1 MSLKEFENAT
11 FDPEQYIEQLAWRT
25 QGGDSKEGPQD
36 FDAKKMLRAFENTI
50 EELKLLSMRMEERT
64 GKLEASIRSETK
76 NHAKRVA
83 QLQEHNKMAFLHFQ
97 ELDEHINNVATKVV
111 HLGDQLEGVNTPRAR
126 AEEAKRLIEYFSEF
140 LDDFGPKAEVF
151 NDPFQLQDAADII
164 QKLQLI
170 AQELPQEQFEKPK
183 QRIQDKYNQIEED
196 LITEFRASFHEGSV
210 DRMKELASILAHF
223 KGYHRCIDAFIEES
237 QANTHIFFDVYED
250 LIPLCKKVNNLVHQV
265 FSSPESVMGK
275 FVLNLYEVKLQEHV
289 KERLTPQEDLEHYL
303 KDLHDLYART
313 GRLTAA
319 LSDYR
324 LGSDAHLLSRL
335 TKHIFGNYLQSYI
348 AREEMHLRE
357 RMSENLDNYYR
368 SMNHQKKPIQPT
380 GGLHDLQHKLR
391 TKTPLNIGSSGPQV
405 DFKGETF
412 LSQEIALNL
421 LNESKQAF
429 SRCQLLSSQSDL
441 SAHAITIFDILIEYL
456 CTEHIEYALE
466 IGLQGIPTSE
476 PKNPPQTYFFNIA
489 GEANAIFHLLEKQ
502 FSDVLVPLV
511 SSLPAHSDC
520 VQKKKQIT
528 EQLESKIETGLD
540 RTLATICGWIK
551 YLLDKEQK
559 KTDFKPESEEGPM
572 ELYSNACAKVIPFI
586 EKQVET
592 IKRCL
597 DGKNI
602 TAVLMEFG
610 IRFHRV
616 IYDHLQQFTYNSLGA
631 MLVICDVNEYRRLV
645 KSFKV
650 PTVNAL
656 FEKLHALCNLL
667 VVVPEN
673 IKSVITGEQL
683 SGLEKYTIMS
693 FVQLRADFKTA
704 KIAQQLR

>member
-1 MSLKEFENAT
+1 MSLKEFESAT

-36 FDAKKMLRAFENTI
+36 FDAKTMLRAFENTI

-64 GKLEASIRSETK
+64 GKLDASIRAETK

-83 QLQEHNKMAFLHFQ
+83 QLQENNKMAFLHFQ
-97 ELDEHINNVATKVV
+97 ELDEHINKVATNVV

-126 AEEAKRLIEYFSEF
+126 AEEAKKLIEYFSEF

-151 NDPFQLQDAADII
+151 NDPFQLQEAADII

-170 AQELPQEQFEKPK
+170 SQELPQEQFEKPK
-183 QRIQDKYNQIEED
+183 RRIQDKYNQIEED
-196 LITEFRASFHEGSV
+196 LITEFRSAFHEGAV
-210 DRMKELASILAHF
+210 DRMKELAGILTHF
-223 KGYHRCIDAFIEES
+223 KGFHRCIDAFIEES
-237 QANTHIFFDVYED
+237 QANTYIFYDVYED
-250 LIPLCKKVNNLVHQV
+250 LIPLCKKVNNIVHQV

-289 KERLTPQEDLEHYL
+289 KQKLANHEDMEHYL
-303 KDLHDLYART
+303 KDLHELYART
-313 GRLTAA
+313 GRLTTA

-335 TKHIFGNYLQSYI
+335 TKHIFGSYLQSYI
-348 AREEMHLRE
+348 AREEMHLRD
-357 RMSENLDNYYR
+357 RMSENLDNYYKG
-368 SMNHQKKPIQPT
+368 MNHQKKQIQHT
-380 GGLHDLQHKLR
+380 GGLQDLQHKLR
-391 TKTPLNIGSSGPQV
+391 TKTTLNIGSSGPQV

-429 SRCQLLSSQSDL
+429 NRCQLLSNQSDL
-441 SAHAITIFDILIEYL
+441 SPHAIIIFDILIEYL
-456 CTEHIEYALE
+456 CIDHIDYALE
-466 IGLQGIPTSE
+466 IGLQGIPSSE
-476 PKNPPQTYFFNIA
+476 PKNLPQTYFFNIA

-502 FSDVLVPLV
+502 FSDVLVPLI
-511 SSLPAHSDC
+511 SSSPAHSDC
-520 VQKKKQIT
+520 VQKKKQT
-528 EQLESKIETGLD
+528 MEQMESKIETGLD
-540 RTLATICGWIK
+540 RTLATVCGWMK

-559 KTDFKPESEEGPM
+559 KTDFRPESEEGPM
-572 ELYSNACAKVIPFI
+572 RMYSNACAKVIPFI

-650 PTVNAL
+650 PMVNSL

-683 SGLEKYTIMS
+683 SGLEKNTMMS